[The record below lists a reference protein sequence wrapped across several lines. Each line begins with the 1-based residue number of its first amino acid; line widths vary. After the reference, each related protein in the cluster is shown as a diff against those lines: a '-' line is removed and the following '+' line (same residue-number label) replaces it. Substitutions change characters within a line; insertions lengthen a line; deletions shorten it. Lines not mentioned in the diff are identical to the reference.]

1 MSHGGAW
8 RLTSVPERLAR
19 RPTAPRIWLLGMA
32 AGTLGALPQ
41 ALRAY
46 AQEPHDFFFN
56 LALELVPY
64 SAWALLGPLVLAVFQ
79 RVPLE
84 GPRLA
89 RHLGVLLVAGAG
101 LAWIHVVLLA
111 PAMAVL
117 LQWSARG
124 VSFLE
129 GLRDLLLARGAVAYL
144 EYLLFLAAWTALRAG
159 RRLRERELAESR
171 LAARLAESRLQAL
184 RAQLD
189 PHFLFNTLNAVTGL
203 VRQQRNPEAVE
214 ALVELGHLLRASLE
228 GRGDHEVT
236 LEEELEL
243 VRRYLGIEQ
252 LRFGDRLEVRLEPEP
267 GTLRARVPAL
277 ILQPL
282 VENAIKHGTA
292 RRATRGHIHV
302 LAERRGDRLR
312 LEVRDDG
319 PGLQS
324 GGAGGTGIGVA
335 NTRDRIQQL
344 HGEEY
349 GLTLMDLP
357 EGGVLARVE
366 LPFVESRTQLSHEE
380 GQGRE

>member
-1 MSHGGAW
+1 MSHGGAGE
-8 RLTSVPERLAR
+8 TVTAQERPSRWPATLKVWA
-19 RPTAPRIWLLGMA
+19 LGMA
-32 AGTLGALPQ
+32 AGTLGALPH

-46 AQEPHDFFFN
+46 AQEPRDFLFK

-84 GPRLA
+84 GPGLGR
-89 RHLGVLLVAGAG
+89 RLGVLLVAGAG
-101 LAWIHVVLLA
+101 FAQLHVLLLA
-111 PAMAVL
+111 PVMAVL
-117 LQWSARG
+117 QQWSARG
-124 VSFLE
+124 LSFAA
-129 GLRDLLLARGAVAYL
+129 GLWELLLRRGAVGYF
-144 EYLLFLAAWTALRAG
+144 EYLLFLAAWAALRAA
-159 RRLRERELAESR
+159 RRARERELAESR
-171 LAARLAESRLQAL
+171 LAVQLAETRLRAL

-228 GRGDHEVT
+228 GRGDHEVP

-252 LRFGDRLEVRLEPEP
+252 LRFGGRLEVRLEPEP
-267 GTLRARVPAL
+267 GTLRARVPSL

-292 RRATRGHIHV
+292 RRAGRGHILV
-302 LAERRGDRLR
+302 RSVRVGDVLR

-319 PGLQS
+319 PGLRA

-335 NTRDRIQQL
+335 NTRARIRQRY
-344 HGEEY
+344 GSPY
-349 GLTLMDLP
+349 GLTLEDLP

-366 LPFVESRTQLSHEE
+366 LPFVEAREDMTDEEVRSRA
-380 GQGRE
+380 

>member
-1 MSHGGAW
+1 MSNGGAGE
-8 RLTSVPERLAR
+8 TGGTPERSVRQPATLKVWA
-19 RPTAPRIWLLGMA
+19 LGMA
-32 AGTLGALPQ
+32 AGTLGALPH

-46 AQEPHDFFFN
+46 AQEPHDFLFK
-56 LALELVPY
+56 LAVELVPY
-64 SAWALLGPLVLAVFQ
+64 SAWALLGPVILAVFQ
-79 RVPLE
+79 RVPPE

-101 LAWIHVVLLA
+101 LAWLHVLLLA

-117 LQWSARG
+117 HQWSERG
-124 VSFLE
+124 VSFLA
-129 GLRDLLLARGAVAYL
+129 GLRDLLLARGAVAYF
-144 EYLLFLAAWTALRAG
+144 EYLLFLAAWTALRSA

-171 LAARLAESRLQAL
+171 LKTRLAESRLQAL

-189 PHFLFNTLNAVTGL
+189 PHFLFNSLNAVTGL
-203 VRQQRNPEAVE
+203 IRQQRNPEAVE

-228 GRGDHEVT
+228 GRGDHEVS
-236 LEEELEL
+236 LEDELDL

-252 LRFGDRLEVRLEPEP
+252 LRFGDRLEVRLEPGP
-267 GTLRARVPAL
+267 DTLRARVPAL

-302 LAERRGDRLR
+302 RSERRGDRLR

-319 PGLQS
+319 PGLRA
-324 GGAGGTGIGVA
+324 GGGGGTGIGVA
-335 NTRDRIQQL
+335 NTRDRIRQL
-344 HGEEY
+344 HGNEY
-349 GLTLMDLP
+349 GLTLEDLP

-366 LPFVESRTQLSHEE
+366 LPFDELERSN
-380 GQGRE
+380 G

>member
-1 MSHGGAW
+1 MA
-8 RLTSVPERLAR
+8 
-19 RPTAPRIWLLGMA
+19 RIWLLGIA
-32 AGTLGALPQ
+32 VGTLGALPH

-46 AQEPHDFFFN
+46 AQEPRDFLFK

-64 SAWALLGPLVLAVFQ
+64 SAWALLGPLILSVFQ

-84 GPRLA
+84 APRLV
-89 RHLGVLLVAGAG
+89 RNLGVLLVAGAG
-101 LAWIHVVLLA
+101 LTWIHVLLLS

-117 LQWSARG
+117 LQWSSRG
-124 VSFLE
+124 ISFLE
-129 GLRDLLLARGAVAYL
+129 GTRDLLLARGAIAYF
-144 EYLLFLAAWTALRAG
+144 EYLLFLAAWTALRTA
-159 RRLRERELAESR
+159 RRLRERELEESR

-228 GRGDHEVT
+228 GRGDHEVA
-236 LEEELEL
+236 LEDELEL

-252 LRFGDRLEVRLEPEP
+252 LRFGDRLEVHLEPEP
-267 GTLRARVPAL
+267 DTLRARVPAL

-302 LAERRGDRLR
+302 RSERRGDRLR

-319 PGLQS
+319 PGLRS

-335 NTRDRIQQL
+335 NTRDRIRQL
-344 HGEEY
+344 HGESY
-349 GLTLMDLP
+349 GLTLEDLP

-366 LPFVESRTQLSHEE
+366 LPFTDEERTR
-380 GQGRE
+380 G